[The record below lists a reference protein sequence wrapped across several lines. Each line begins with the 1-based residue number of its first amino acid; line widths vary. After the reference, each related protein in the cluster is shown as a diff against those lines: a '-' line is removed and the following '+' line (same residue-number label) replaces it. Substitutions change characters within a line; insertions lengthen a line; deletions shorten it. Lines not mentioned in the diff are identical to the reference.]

1 MALNVLLEATPLD
14 NGAPTTIRMSSASSG
29 SNGTNVGGLAWLPVL
44 TQVPSPSFSIS
55 SGGGAISP
63 MNISMGSVNFR
74 IGKRWANLDWNT
86 YSWVGAPVTMWV
98 GETNKPFST
107 YRQFFTGTLSGL
119 ARTGNVAELALRT
132 VEGQLDAPLLNK
144 RYAGTGGSE
153 GPVGLKGALKPYCI
167 GDARFVTPVPVDP
180 ALLTYQ
186 VHGYGRV
193 TGIATLYEYGQAL
206 GPSIGDAT
214 TYQAMADAKL
224 KPGEWV
230 SCNALGM
237 FRLGGR
243 PDKLLVADVLGAQ
256 HNGTTP
262 TTLAA
267 ILPMLLQE
275 AGVSPQRIGNMSA
288 LDFAWSFYTTDQITV
303 ADLVKQAAL
312 EAGAYVFPD
321 RTGVW
326 RCGRHRA
333 AKPATEIRADRTSE
347 PLLETINELNV
358 ADPTWRVQIG
368 HSRCWTVH
376 SQSDISPKLLEL
388 EGKLNARDEVLDALI
403 GEAAQAAADAEFSR
417 REMEAML
424 ADGFLNRP
432 DKPRAI
438 AHLER
443 ERSRYDRLEGV
454 YQAYKVKTQWD
465 AYQAAWL
472 AAEAYM
478 LALTPSIYDDSA
490 DTPVNA
496 TEYLAIWA
504 TYNAA
509 MKLLYDTIIGRTVG
523 VPGGA
528 PIGAVIGPDGTII
541 GGKPADELLDD
552 VESGK
557 NAWKQ
562 LPDLVGPLLQKPIDE
577 ISAVTIGFG
586 AGLQKAQSALHKKN
600 LVAIRSLETW
610 VAEDGS
616 KIAQDVLQLTS
627 RVDQA
632 ELDLAGIDIDG
643 SIEAGLKEVRETI
656 ANLDFAQA
664 SEIDTKIAKYD
675 EGVTAWQTEE
685 SRVRAEKDSA
695 LAEDIEQLGIRITN
709 EAGGNVTELEGQ
721 FNDFRRLF
729 INEDGSIQ
737 AVRQDE
743 MGVAIQS
750 AVDGVTTAYQGA
762 IKTVDDA
769 RIEDKRVTTERIEN
783 FESSIKVTD
792 AAGNPTSINAALQ
805 TIRQAVADVD
815 DGASSELVEQLQS
828 RLDNFN
834 GTQGASLEAAYNT
847 YANKVDGVG
856 SSVVFKVQTDI
867 NGVKYV
873 AGMGVALEN
882 DISAVTFSAD
892 SLRFIVPGSPS
903 EPIFYAD
910 ANGLY
915 ADRLTV
921 GKLRVN
927 TAVVPV
933 RATASSDIQGDN
945 NYLVAA
951 PQATKTVLSTTVYL
965 PTFGTVECM
974 YAAKQHFTKFTGSG
988 WTMALFINGSEV
1000 TESLIYGSIPGDTP
1014 TGFGSRFLAAGYH
1027 TVELRWNGEYDMILR
1042 GRSLLVKGYPNTQ

>member
-14 NGAPTTIRMSSASSG
+14 NGVPTTIRMSSASSG

-358 ADPTWRVQIG
+358 ADPTWRVEIG

-454 YQAYKVKTQWD
+454 YQAYKVQTQWD

-509 MKLLYDTIIGRTVG
+509 MKLLYSTIIGRTVG

-528 PIGAVIGPDGTII
+528 PIGGVIGPDGTIV
-541 GGKPADELLDD
+541 GGRPADEVLDD
-552 VESGK
+552 VDAGK
-557 NAWKQ
+557 EVIKQ
-562 LPDLVGPLLQKPIDE
+562 LPNIIGPLLRKPIDE
-577 ISAVTIGFG
+577 IAAIQIGYG
-586 AGLQKAQSALHKKN
+586 AGLQKATQALNKKN
-600 LVAIRSLETW
+600 LVAIESLTTRVDEDGTK
-610 VAEDGS
+610 VAES
-616 KIAQDVLQLTS
+616 IRNLTS
-627 RVDQA
+627 RVTEAEA
-632 ELDLAGIDIDG
+632 ELAGLDIDG
-643 SIEAGLKEVRETI
+643 DIEAGLIEIRRTI
-656 ANLDFAQA
+656 ANTKEAM
-664 SEIDTKIAKYD
+664 SEEINSKIANFGED
-675 EGVTAWQTEE
+675 VSAWQNEE
-685 SRVRAEKDSA
+685 VRVRSTKDEA
-695 LAEDIEQLGIRITN
+695 LAEDIDQLGVRITN
-709 EAGGNVTELEGQ
+709 EVDGAKTVLEGQ

-729 INEDGSIQ
+729 IAEDGSII

-743 MGVAIQS
+743 LGVRLQETVEGITESYEA
-750 AVDGVTTAYQGA
+750 A
-762 IKTVDDA
+762 IKDVEDA
-769 RIEDKRVTTERIEN
+769 RIEDDKATATKISDLQAAVT
-783 FESSIKVTD
+783 VTD
-792 AAGNPTSINAALQ
+792 ADGNPVSINAAIQ
-805 TIRQAVADVD
+805 TVRQAVADVD
-815 DGASSELVEQLQS
+815 EGASAEVVERLQS

-834 GTQGASLEAAYNT
+834 GTMGASLEASYST

-856 SSVVFKVQTDI
+856 AQYVLKVQTDQ
-867 NGVKYV
+867 NGQKYI
-873 AGMGVALEN
+873 AGMGIAIEN
-882 DISAVTFSAD
+882 GVSETVFATDSFKIMTPGQTPITLFQVDADNGVYMPRVRVDKISIGAMDGEFNANKTPFNGVEGTQMLPGGVVMKWGKYRGTIMDEATFTVTFQTPFPNSCDAFVPTPYIAVFNNSRDLWIQNIGEPSRFSA
-892 SLRFIVPGSPS
+892 
-903 EPIFYAD
+903 
-910 ANGLY
+910 
-915 ADRLTV
+915 TV
-921 GKLRVN
+921 G
-927 TAVVPV
+927 TQA
-933 RATASSDIQGDN
+933 ATRNDQRIDGFDWIA
-945 NYLVAA
+945 
-951 PQATKTVLSTTVYL
+951 
-965 PTFGTVECM
+965 FG
-974 YAAKQHFTKFTGSG
+974 
-988 WTMALFINGSEV
+988 
-1000 TESLIYGSIPGDTP
+1000 
-1014 TGFGSRFLAAGYH
+1014 R
-1027 TVELRWNGEYDMILR
+1027 
-1042 GRSLLVKGYPNTQ
+1042 